1 MATEEVTGATKQE
14 LEDLRRDQHV
24 GTRAHENDVPFET
37 AFCLTKI
44 GRQPDDYDGPPRYCR
59 RRACKLTHEEWDE
72 RYPDRPFRNFEP
84 ESYWPS
90 CPFHG
95 RKNGDHT
102 EKGLIEPG
110 MANLKHG
117 MYASD
122 ERLREDFS
130 EADEELYEEILEWAE
145 IYDFPPREEDPARWK
160 LLEKLA
166 INEVRSVRGYLY
178 LYDEGEIQ
186 LRDIY
191 DENGVLVGEEP
202 EENALA
208 TEYRLLQRSLLD
220 IMKELGL
227 TPKEQSKM
235 TAEQTEAN
243 ASERLAE
250 VAEEALSEDQD
261 YDPTEF
267 EG

>member
-1 MATEEVTGATKQE
+1 MSAFEITGKTKVE
-14 LEDLRRDQHV
+14 LEDLRRQKYY
-24 GTRAHENDVPFET
+24 GSKMKASDVPFET

-44 GRQPDDYDGPPRYCR
+44 AHQPEWYQGPPRFCTKY
-59 RRACKLTHEEWDE
+59 AAKLREDEWNE
-72 RYPDRPFRNFEP
+72 AYPDEAYDRWQPK
-84 ESYWPS
+84 SYHSS
-90 CPFHG
+90 CRFHG
-95 RKNGDHT
+95 REQSGNEASLT
-102 EKGLIEPG
+102 PG
-110 MANLKHG
+110 QANLKHG
-117 MYASD
+117 MYATD

-130 EADEELYEEILEWAE
+130 EEDERLYEEILEWAE
-145 IYDFPPREEDPARWK
+145 IYDFPPREEDPASWK

-186 LRDIY
+186 LKDIY
-191 DENGVLVGEEP
+191 NEDGHVIGEEP

-227 TPKEQSKM
+227 TPKERSKL
-235 TAEQTEAN
+235 TSGETEAN
-243 ASERLAE
+243 AADRLAS
-250 VAEEALSEDQD
+250 VAEAALKDDKD

-267 EG
+267 EE